1 MNSEIKCLLIAAGV
15 LVVVYLINR
24 YSSKDT
30 FANTQS
36 INSSNSSNEE
46 QQEQQEEQE
55 EQEYEVEEFAGSVPK
70 LNEIPK
76 DTSNDSFSEVSSLS
90 SIGMSDEEKKRLK
103 TKYRSKNSAKLGKYK
118 RVSYKDG
125 RRGQDVEDIDKFF
138 NDNNS
143 LVKEGQL
150 GNDSYEGRDETGD
163 KYATYRA
170 GPKKA
175 LTDEDIF
182 KSENYLPKESNKD
195 WFEVMPEPISIK
207 NRHLIN
213 VSRPVGVNTIGNS
226 LRNASY
232 DLRGTPACPKFV
244 VSPWMQSTIEP
255 DYNIKGLC

>member
-1 MNSEIKCLLIAAGV
+1 MNSEMKCLLIAASV

-36 INSSNSSNEE
+36 KYESNEE
-46 QQEQQEEQE
+46 PEEN
-55 EQEYEVEEFAGSVPK
+55 EVEDFANTATPQV
-70 LNEIPK
+70 NEIPK
-76 DTSNDSFSEVSSLS
+76 DTSNDSFSEASSLPS
-90 SIGMSDEEKKRLK
+90 LSMSNDENKRLK
-103 TKYRSKNSAKLGKYK
+103 HKTRSKNAARLGKYK
-118 RVSYKDG
+118 RSNYKDG
-125 RRGQDVEDIDKFF
+125 KRGQDVEDIDKFF

-175 LTDEDIF
+175 LTDDDIF